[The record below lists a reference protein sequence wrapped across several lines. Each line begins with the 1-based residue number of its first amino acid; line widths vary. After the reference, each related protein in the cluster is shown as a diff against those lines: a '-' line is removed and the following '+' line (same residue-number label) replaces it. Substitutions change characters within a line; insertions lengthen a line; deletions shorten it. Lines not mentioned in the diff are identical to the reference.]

1 MINNKKQKI
10 KANLKKKQLMI
21 IKMKMMITKTVT
33 LNSKNKK
40 KIQNLVA
47 LQINKT
53 NKKLPLI
60 ISNL

>member
-47 LQINKT
+47 LKINKA